1 MESPHRNPNFTT
13 DRPVAVLMVFLAA
26 VVFGY
31 FSLGQLPVTLMPEMS
46 YPTLTVRTEYPG
58 AAPEEVENDISRRIE
73 EALGVVSGLN
83 EISSISRAGVSD
95 VILEFVWGTSMIDA
109 IQNTLEK
116 LDLVY
121 MPREAEKP
129 LLLHYDP
136 SLDPV
141 MELSLSGSSRSIKY
155 KGDEGLRRLRR
166 IAELQV
172 KRQIEPVKGVAA
184 ARVRGG
190 LEEEIHVL
198 IDEAKLQRVNLS
210 ISQVLS
216 RLRAENINAAGG
228 RIREGGAEYMIRTIN
243 EYQNL
248 EEIANTIVFRRDG
261 REIRVKDLG
270 EVVYGQRDR
279 EMLTHTDGRES
290 VQIDIYKEAD
300 ANMVEVAK
308 FVNELVGE
316 ISGSSRSTLA
326 GKLRAEEDAYL
337 RVVADR
343 SIFIDNSIKEVRNTA
358 IFGGILAIMVLL
370 GFLRD
375 IRTTAIIA
383 VSIPISILVTFA
395 PLNILE
401 VSLNI
406 MSLGGLAMGIG
417 MLVDSSIVVL
427 ESIYRCRQEGDSIRA
442 AAIRGTTEVRGAVI
456 ASTLTS
462 ICVFFPMVFVEGL
475 AGQVFSDLGLTVVT
489 SLIASLIVAVLFI
502 PMLASRTGF
511 KLQAGVGMVSHTLGS
526 IEGRISLSTLWLR
539 IILPIVILLVVMIG
553 LVLGYSWWMVSISD
567 DPRFEEEIVYGALAL
582 TTLTVCSVAAFVC
595 PLLASLAKRLH
606 DLGQP
611 AWWLLAFLPILLP
624 VFALMIIPELYLG
637 LAASVLLLPICCI
650 PGAILT
656 IILLVIPGNS
666 TNNRFGPASYQN
678 QSLAKLWGSF
688 RAFYESMARNQ
699 GNFFFQSVAAVYFAL
714 RLAISFML
722 ELIGLS
728 FLWSIRTI
736 GATCLFT
743 YQIFLKLGSLFAL
756 FFRKSLGTSK
766 DSEETVDTRTRLYSK
781 LIRWALASPTAMA
794 VLTASCFALT
804 YWVGTQLETELLP
817 EVHQSEFTF
826 EVALPVG
833 TPLDQTVSILDD
845 VEKTILKD
853 KEIKS
858 KIEAIE
864 KAAADLSNTDPK
876 ANEVARLNMEKLLL
890 EFSTITQE
898 MELKMPSQ
906 EEIIETLKSGD
917 SESFFSGKFTDKT
930 WERINDLGNID
941 TLLVMYGFDTTNM
954 KRSDEGEHSTRFKVL
969 LKPSDNP
976 KQTEEEVIARLR
988 SMFEEVPDIT
998 TRVTRPVLFS
1008 SKKPVVIQINGEE
1021 LPELKQYSDE
1031 ATALLSKESDLADVE
1046 PTLRS
1051 GAPEVQITY
1060 DRQQIIRHDL
1070 NLNSVANQVRDMVKG
1085 SEATRLNRRDRRVPI
1100 VVRLAEK
1107 DRAQV
1112 ADVGKLTINPGAETP
1127 IPLNSIA
1134 KLTVGEG
1141 PSEIRRIDGKRV
1153 ALVQANIGDRSLG
1166 SAVETANRTLR
1177 QKIDWPGYMDFFIT
1191 GQNKEWER
1199 SRSSLYLALGLS
1211 LFLVYVIMASQFESM
1226 VQPLIIMFTIP
1237 MAFVGTV
1244 LGLKILGINLSVVVF
1259 LGMIML
1265 AGIVVN
1271 NAIVLVDYANK
1282 LRSRG
1287 LALKEAI
1294 VQAGCVRLR
1303 PILMT
1308 TATTVLGLL
1317 PMALGLGDG
1326 AEIRTPMAIA
1336 VISGLLT
1343 STFLTL
1349 LVIPTIYYLFGLA
1362 GERLF
1367 QVKEE

>member
-73 EALGVVSGLN
+73 EALGVVGGLN

-95 VILEFVWGTSMIDA
+95 VILEFVWGTSMVDA

-141 MELSLSGSSRSIKY
+141 MELSLSGSSQSIKY

-172 KRQIEPVKGVAA
+172 KRQIEPIKGVAA

-248 EEIANTIVFRRDG
+248 EEIANTIVFRREG

-270 EVVYGQRDR
+270 QVVYGQRDR

-358 IFGGILAIMVLL
+358 IFGGVLAIMVLL

-502 PMLASRTGF
+502 PMLASRAGF

-539 IILPIVILLVVMIG
+539 VILPLVILLVLMIG
-553 LVLGYSWWMVSISD
+553 LVLGYSSWMVSAAE
-567 DPRFEEEIVYGALAL
+567 DPRFEEEISYKDLTYTTFKVWLIVCAWPFLIALI
-582 TTLTVCSVAAFVC
+582 
-595 PLLASLAKRLH
+595 KGLH
-606 DLGQP
+606 GRDDAGES
-611 AWWLLAFLPILLP
+611 F
-624 VFALMIIPELYLG
+624 EK
-637 LAASVLLLPICCI
+637 
-650 PGAILT
+650 
-656 IILLVIPGNS
+656 S
-666 TNNRFGPASYQN
+666 THDD
-678 QSLAKLWGSF
+678 QSLAKIWGSF
-688 RAFYESMARNQ
+688 RAFNESIARNQ
-699 GNFFFQSVAAVYFAL
+699 GIFFFQWIATVYFAL
-714 RLAISFML
+714 RLVISFML

-728 FLWSIRTI
+728 FLWSIRI
-736 GATCLFT
+736 IAAICLFT
-743 YQIFLKLGSLFAL
+743 YRFFLKLIQRLGSLL
-756 FFRKSLGTSK
+756 TLVSGKSLGTSK
-766 DSEETVDTRTRLYSK
+766 TGEETIDTRTGFYSK
-781 LIRWALASPTAMA
+781 LIRWALASPTTMI

-804 YWVGTQLETELLP
+804 YWMGRQLETELLP

-833 TPLDQTVSILDD
+833 TPLDQTVSILDG
-845 VEKTILKD
+845 VEQAILKD

-864 KAAADLSNTDPK
+864 KAEEDVSSTASETEK
-876 ANEVARLNMEKLLL
+876 EARLKLEKLLS

-898 MELKMPSQ
+898 MELDMPSQ
-906 EEIIETLKSGD
+906 EEVIQSLTSVDTEL
-917 SESFFSGKFTDKT
+917 FFSEKFTKKH
-930 WERINDLGNID
+930 WERITDLGKID

-969 LKPSDNP
+969 LKPSQNP
-976 KQTEEEVIARLR
+976 KQTEEEVIDRLR
-988 SMFEEVPDIT
+988 SMFQEVPDIT

-1008 SKKPVVIQINGEE
+1008 SKKPVVVQINGEE
-1021 LPELKQYSDE
+1021 LPELKRYSDQ
-1031 ATALLSKESDLADVE
+1031 ATALLSKEPDLADVE

-1060 DRQQIIRHDL
+1060 DRQQIIRHGL

-1085 SEATRLNRRDRRVPI
+1085 SEATRFNRRDRRVPI

-1107 DRAQV
+1107 DREQV
-1112 ADVGKLTINPGAETP
+1112 ADVGKLTINPGGDTP

-1166 SAVETANRTLR
+1166 SAVETADRILG

-1191 GQNKEWER
+1191 GQNREWER

-1271 NAIVLVDYANK
+1271 NAIVLVDYANT

-1294 VQAGCVRLR
+1294 VQAGCIRLR

-1326 AEIRTPMAIA
+1326 AEIRTPMAVA
-1336 VISGLLT
+1336 VICGLLT

-1367 QVKEE
+1367 KVKEE

>member
-1 MESPHRNPNFTT
+1 MESQHRNPNFTT
-13 DRPVAVLMVFLAA
+13 DRPVAVLMVFLAS

-73 EALGVVSGLN
+73 EALGVVGGLN

-95 VILEFVWGTSMIDA
+95 VILEFVWGTSMVDA

-116 LDLVY
+116 LDLVR

-172 KRQIEPVKGVAA
+172 KRAIEPITGVAA

-210 ISQVLS
+210 ISQILN

-248 EEIANTIVFRRDG
+248 EEIANTIVFRREG

-270 EVVYGQRDR
+270 QVVYGQRDR
-279 EMLTHTDGRES
+279 EMLTHTNGEVS

-300 ANMVEVAK
+300 ANMIAVAK
-308 FVNELVGE
+308 RVRALIGE
-316 ISGSSRSTLA
+316 PTMKDDSESSGISAGGRGGPGRRSSRSSSYRREQFLAMFRGPTLA
-326 GKLRAEEDAYL
+326 GKLNAEEQAKL

-343 SIFIDNSIKEVRNTA
+343 SIFIDNSIQEVVKTA
-358 IFGGILAIMVLL
+358 ILGGILAVIVLL
-370 GFLRD
+370 LFLRD
-375 IRTTAIIA
+375 IRTTSIIA

-395 PLNILE
+395 PLNILQ

-427 ESIYRCRQEGDSIRA
+427 ESIYRCREEGDTTRS
-442 AAIRGTTEVRGAVI
+442 AAIRGTKEVRGAVI

-489 SLIASLIVAVLFI
+489 SLIAALIVAVLFI

-511 KLQAGVGMVSHTLGS
+511 KLQAGIGMVSHGLGS
-526 IEGRISLSTLWLR
+526 LEGRISLSTLWLR
-539 IILPIVILLVVMIG
+539 ILLPMGVLLVLMVGM
-553 LVLGYSWWMVSISD
+553 VLGYTYWMMQDVD
-567 DPRFEEEIVYGALAL
+567 DLQIDENVAYGALAD
-582 TTLTVCSVAAFVC
+582 TVFTVWVAAC
-595 PLLASLAKRLH
+595 AWPLFIALAKRLH
-606 DLGQP
+606 DRGKS
-611 AWWLLAFLPILLP
+611 AWWLLAVFPLFESLFLP
-624 VFALMIIPELYLG
+624 G
-637 LAASVLLLPICCI
+637 D
-650 PGAILT
+650 PGD
-656 IILLVIPGNS
+656 
-666 TNNRFGPASYQN
+666 NRFGPSAPDSQR
-678 QSLAKLWGSF
+678 LAKLWGTF
-688 RAFYESMARNQ
+688 RAFDESRKRSGQTFLFTAP
-699 GNFFFQSVAAVYFAL
+699 YFAL
-714 RLAISFML
+714 RLAISFLL
-722 ELIGLS
+722 EVIGLS
-728 FLWSIRTI
+728 LVWSIRTI
-736 GATCLFT
+736 AFIL
-743 YQIFLKLGSLFAL
+743 LGIYRAIL
-756 FFRKSLGTSK
+756 RVGRWLGMLLSRLIPSK
-766 DSEETVDTRTRLYSK
+766 GDETEMDINRGFYPR
-781 LIRWALASPTAMA
+781 LIRWALASPGMMLALI
-794 VLTASCFALT
+794 VGCFGLTW
-804 YWVGTQLETELLP
+804 WVGKQLETELLP

-826 EVALPVG
+826 EVSLPVG

-845 VEKTILKD
+845 IEKTILKN
-853 KEIKS
+853 KEIQS
-858 KIEAIE
+858 KMDAIKE
-864 KAAADLSNTDPK
+864 AAADLPD
-876 ANEVARLNMEKLLL
+876 ANSKEGKQAHEQLEKLLA
-890 EFSTITQE
+890 EFSTVTQQ
-898 MELKMPSQ
+898 MELEMPSH
-906 EEIIETLKSGD
+906 EEAVQSLTSGD
-917 SESFFSGKFTDKT
+917 TDHFFEQKFTDQD
-930 WERINDLGNID
+930 WERIVDLEKID

-954 KRSDEGEHSTRFKVL
+954 KRSDEGEHSARFKVL
-969 LKPSDNP
+969 LKPSSNP
-976 KQTEEEVIARLR
+976 KDVEEVVISRLR
-988 SMFEEVPDIT
+988 AMFEEVPDVT

-1008 SKKPVVIQINGEE
+1008 SKKPVVIQINGED
-1021 LPELKQYSDE
+1021 LPELKKYSDE
-1031 ATALLSKESDLADVE
+1031 ATALLSRETALADVE

-1060 DRQQIIRHDL
+1060 DRQQIIRHGL
-1070 NLNSVANQVRDMVKG
+1070 NLSTVANQVRDMVKG
-1085 SEATRLNRRDRRVPI
+1085 AEATRFNRRDRRVPI
-1100 VVRLAEK
+1100 VVRLAES
-1107 DRAQV
+1107 DREQV
-1112 ADVGKLTINPGAETP
+1112 ADVGKLTINPGGDTP

-1153 ALVQANIGDRSLG
+1153 ALVQANIGAGSLG
-1166 SAVETANRTLR
+1166 TAVEVAKRTLG
-1177 QKIDWPGYMDFFIT
+1177 QGIDWPGYMGFFIT
-1191 GQNKEWER
+1191 GQNEEWER
-1199 SRSSLYLALGLS
+1199 SRTSLYLALGLS
-1211 LFLVYVIMASQFESM
+1211 LFLVYVIMASQFESL
-1226 VQPLIIMFTIP
+1226 VQPFIIMFTIP

-1244 LGLKILGINLSVVVF
+1244 LGLKWLGINLSVVVF

-1271 NAIVLVDYANK
+1271 NAIVLVDYANT
-1282 LRSRG
+1282 LRGRG

-1294 VQAGCVRLR
+1294 VQAGCIRLR

-1336 VISGLLT
+1336 VICGLLT

-1349 LVIPTIYYLFGLA
+1349 MVIPTIYYLFGLA

-1367 QVKEE
+1367 QAKPE